1 MGSQL
6 PYSVIAEY
14 YDEISSRIMPVF
26 EKAYAKVLAD
36 VKSEIRSVCDLCC
49 GSGSQAIN
57 FAMQGLEVYAID
69 RIETFSHIIRDKA
82 LKAKVNVQFIQ
93 ADMKEFQL
101 PEQVDLVTCMF
112 DSLNLLERKTD
123 LCNVFDRISNILHPG
138 GYLAFDVNTEKAL
151 KEMWPK
157 FPIFLYEGKGWLC
170 IRRGKLYDSQRK
182 VGSMESLLF
191 KQREQGLWTRQSE
204 IYNEIAWTDQ
214 EIEKT
219 LKDASFEV
227 LRSWDAKELGTSKE
241 EGLRLFYLAK
251 RRD

>member
-14 YDEISSRIMPVF
+14 YDEICSRITPVF
-26 EKAYAKVLAD
+26 MEVYEKILAD

-82 LKAKVNVQFIQ
+82 LKAKVNIQFIQ
-93 ADMKEFQL
+93 NDMRYFQL
-101 PEQVDLVTCMF
+101 AKKVDLMTCMA
-112 DSLNLLERKTD
+112 DSLNFLEKKSE
-123 LCNVFDRISNILHPG
+123 LGSVFNRVYNALRMG
-138 GYLAFDVNTEKAL
+138 GYFAFDVNTEKAL

-157 FPIFLYEGKGWLC
+157 FPIFLYEGKDWLC
-170 IRRGKLYDSQRK
+170 IRRGKPYDSQRK

-191 KQREQGLWTRQSE
+191 KQKEQVLWTRQTE

-251 RRD
+251 RQN